1 VGDVRILPQPVFGC
15 PTAAFHAA
23 DPLPYVYHMFMGSWK
38 MSQSNGLKTFI
49 RKLSNTLHR
58 QQQLKEHNPTSGATA
73 AAGAVTT
80 GSNSSS
86 HVNKHPR
93 RPILEEQIRHH
104 MSQQQQQQ
112 QQVKRKQELVHS
124 QQPGRHHQ
132 QQQERAAA
140 AGAQPLR
147 LPARQQ
153 QEAHAGAAAAQSQL
167 SARKLRSSHAL
178 LVRGPAVPHTLQHL
192 ISEPEVPS
200 RALSGMPALS
210 LLLVALLLVTL
221 YKQQHSSMYTRL
233 RAYLQDC
240 LRAAGSAVGIHS
252 RSPLS
257 RPHSRTHLS
266 PVVGSPLL
274 VTSALPP
281 AAPVAVAAGA
291 AAIAGKSSLPVELEA
306 AVCYSSSQ
314 QAGRAHRHKRS
325 WGSSSSFQQL

>member
-1 VGDVRILPQPVFGC
+1 MGDVRVLPQPVFGC

-58 QQQLKEHNPTSGATA
+58 QQQLKEQSPTS
-73 AAGAVTT
+73 AAGTAVTT

-86 HVNKHPR
+86 HANKHPR

-112 QQVKRKQELVHS
+112 GNRKQEIVHS
-124 QQPGRHHQ
+124 QQPGGHHQ
-132 QQQERAAA
+132 QQQQQQARTAAA
-140 AGAQPLR
+140 SAQHLR
-147 LPARQQ
+147 LPAQQQ
-153 QEAHAGAAAAQSQL
+153 QEGHAAAQSQL
-167 SARKLRSSHAL
+167 SARKLRSPHAL

-210 LLLVALLLVTL
+210 LLLVAVLLVTL

-233 RAYLQDC
+233 LAYLQDC
-240 LRAAGSAVGIHS
+240 RRAAGSAAGIYS
-252 RSPLS
+252 RSSLS

-291 AAIAGKSSLPVELEA
+291 GAAAGKGSVPVELEA
-306 AVCYSSSQ
+306 AVCYSISQ